1 MSQQI
6 DTLVQPVF
14 CNNPTVP
21 LVVRTVTP
29 RADGTMLVGGA
40 AQGGQVV
47 SEYILLSLSSISYFY
62 QLPSIRKLLTS
73 SSLL

>member
-6 DTLVQPVF
+6 DSLVQPVF

-29 RADGTMLVGGA
+29 RADGTMLVGGS

-47 SEYILLSLSSISYFY
+47 SEYILLSA
-62 QLPSIRKLLTS
+62 LPQDLRERVITAIKAQMQG
-73 SSLL
+73 

>member
-47 SEYILLSLSSISYFY
+47 SEYILLSA
-62 QLPSIRKLLTS
+62 LPQDLRERVVTAIKAQMQG
-73 SSLL
+73 

>member
-47 SEYILLSLSSISYFY
+47 SEFILLSA
-62 QLPSIRKLLTS
+62 LPQDLRERVVTAIKAQMQG
-73 SSLL
+73 